1 MANPN
6 IVNVTS
12 IYGRTNVAN
21 VIDSTTTFLENG
33 AASGEVYKINS
44 LIISNVDGSNNA
56 IISVDLYRSSI
67 PTYIVKTITIPADS
81 SFTAVDKNMS
91 IYLEEG
97 DAIRL
102 LGSANDHLQA
112 ICSYEVIS

>member
-21 VIDSTTTFLENG
+21 VIDSTTTFIENG
-33 AASGEVYKINS
+33 VASGEVYKINS
-44 LIISNVDGSNNA
+44 LIISNVDGANNA
-56 IISVDLYRSSI
+56 NISVDLYRSSV
-67 PTYIVKTITIPADS
+67 PTYIVKTVVVPADS

-97 DAIRL
+97 DSIRL
-102 LGSANDHLQA
+102 FGSANDHLQA